1 MLIGCVPFVTVP
13 LKTNRVLLSF
23 DFCCRH
29 GRVDLQGSRISAGSH
44 GGRGLL
50 RSRPLVPYREGPLS
64 YEPAVVCMC
73 NIKAPRWISWSDD
86 NPGRRYYRCSR
97 ARTEGDCGFYVWF
110 DLEHKTFMKNLLFDL
125 RNAVWEL
132 RSKAEDITELKQI
145 NEMVSSENKDKV
157 LVLKAQE
164 RDLEEKNKQLVL
176 LANKISAGS
185 RCSLFCCG
193 FVMMLVGLFFG
204 LMLGAM

>member
-1 MLIGCVPFVTVP
+1 MQPSKDKKLAQFAFLLVHLTWHMICLI
-13 LKTNRVLLSF
+13 
-23 DFCCRH
+23 
-29 GRVDLQGSRISAGSH
+29 
-44 GGRGLL
+44 
-50 RSRPLVPYREGPLS
+50 
-64 YEPAVVCMC
+64 
-73 NIKAPRWISWSDD
+73 SDVQ
-86 NPGRRYYRCSR
+86 
-97 ARTEGDCGFYVWF
+97 TEGDCGFYLWF
-110 DLEHKTFMKNLLFDL
+110 DPEHTTFMKNLLFDL

-132 RSKAEDITELKQI
+132 RSKAEDIAELKQI
-145 NEMVSSENKDKV
+145 NEMVSSENKEKD

>member
-1 MLIGCVPFVTVP
+1 MQPSKDKKLAQFAFLHVHLTWHMICLI
-13 LKTNRVLLSF
+13 
-23 DFCCRH
+23 
-29 GRVDLQGSRISAGSH
+29 
-44 GGRGLL
+44 
-50 RSRPLVPYREGPLS
+50 
-64 YEPAVVCMC
+64 
-73 NIKAPRWISWSDD
+73 SDVQTD
-86 NPGRRYYRCSR
+86 
-97 ARTEGDCGFYVWF
+97 GDCGFYVWF

-176 LANKISAGS
+176 LANKITEGS
-185 RCSLFCCG
+185 RCSIFCCG
-193 FVMMLVGLFFG
+193 FVMLLVGLFVG
-204 LMLGAM
+204 MMLGAI

>member
-1 MLIGCVPFVTVP
+1 
-13 LKTNRVLLSF
+13 
-23 DFCCRH
+23 
-29 GRVDLQGSRISAGSH
+29 
-44 GGRGLL
+44 
-50 RSRPLVPYREGPLS
+50 
-64 YEPAVVCMC
+64 
-73 NIKAPRWISWSDD
+73 
-86 NPGRRYYRCSR
+86 
-97 ARTEGDCGFYVWF
+97 
-110 DLEHKTFMKNLLFDL
+110 MKNLLLDL

-132 RSKAEDITELKQI
+132 RSKAEDIAELKQI

-193 FVMMLVGLFFG
+193 FVMLLVGLFLG
-204 LMLGAM
+204 MMLVAM

>member
-1 MLIGCVPFVTVP
+1 
-13 LKTNRVLLSF
+13 
-23 DFCCRH
+23 
-29 GRVDLQGSRISAGSH
+29 
-44 GGRGLL
+44 
-50 RSRPLVPYREGPLS
+50 
-64 YEPAVVCMC
+64 MC

>member
-1 MLIGCVPFVTVP
+1 MQPSKGKKLAQFAFLHVHLTWHMICLI
-13 LKTNRVLLSF
+13 
-23 DFCCRH
+23 
-29 GRVDLQGSRISAGSH
+29 
-44 GGRGLL
+44 
-50 RSRPLVPYREGPLS
+50 
-64 YEPAVVCMC
+64 
-73 NIKAPRWISWSDD
+73 SDVQ
-86 NPGRRYYRCSR
+86 
-97 ARTEGDCGFYVWF
+97 TEGDCGFYVWF

>member
-1 MLIGCVPFVTVP
+1 
-13 LKTNRVLLSF
+13 
-23 DFCCRH
+23 
-29 GRVDLQGSRISAGSH
+29 
-44 GGRGLL
+44 
-50 RSRPLVPYREGPLS
+50 
-64 YEPAVVCMC
+64 
-73 NIKAPRWISWSDD
+73 
-86 NPGRRYYRCSR
+86 
-97 ARTEGDCGFYVWF
+97 
-110 DLEHKTFMKNLLFDL
+110 MKNLLFDL

>member
-1 MLIGCVPFVTVP
+1 M
-13 LKTNRVLLSF
+13 
-23 DFCCRH
+23 
-29 GRVDLQGSRISAGSH
+29 
-44 GGRGLL
+44 
-50 RSRPLVPYREGPLS
+50 
-64 YEPAVVCMC
+64 
-73 NIKAPRWISWSDD
+73 
-86 NPGRRYYRCSR
+86 
-97 ARTEGDCGFYVWF
+97 
-110 DLEHKTFMKNLLFDL
+110 
-125 RNAVWEL
+125 
-132 RSKAEDITELKQI
+132 RSKAEDIAELKQI